1 MDAMTHEALGV
12 GCEQEGRRAPVLRT
26 GEAASLWAYLTL
38 TDDGD
43 AGIVHTNMSARAGRS
58 CGHGRATIYG
68 RVGPGQIIIRT

>member
-38 TDDGD
+38 TDDSEG
-43 AGIVHTNMSARAGRS
+43 GIAHTNMSARAGR
-58 CGHGRATIYG
+58 GHGRATIYG
-68 RVGPGQIIIRT
+68 RVGPGQIIIRA